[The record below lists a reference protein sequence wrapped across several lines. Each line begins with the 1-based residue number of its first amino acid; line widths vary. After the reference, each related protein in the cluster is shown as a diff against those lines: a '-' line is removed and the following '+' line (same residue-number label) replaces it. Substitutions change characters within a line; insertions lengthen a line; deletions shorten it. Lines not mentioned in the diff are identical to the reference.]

1 MRNKMHFADNNSAAL
16 NVVITELPAIP
27 IASENGEWVQ
37 LRGVD
42 GERFVSDGSLASV
55 PMTVKIWVHP
65 RADVNAVTAWLTG
78 AGHLRFNDW
87 SWYWDARIDGAIE
100 LQPCTFNDGWTA
112 AVPFKVKPHR
122 YLWPEI
128 KAITLTDIG
137 DLYNP
142 GTAESKPLITITGT
156 GEVTLMIGTY
166 SVLIDEMDGAI
177 TMDCESK
184 IAYNGSGTAVMDQV
198 SLVDGL
204 WPVLNPGAN
213 MVNWSGDVSSVVFT
227 PRWRY
232 R

>member
-55 PMTVKIWVHP
+55 PMTVQIWVHP

-87 SWYWDARIDGAIE
+87 SWYWDARIDGVIE
-100 LQPCTFNDGWTA
+100 LQPCIFNDGWTA

-122 YLWPEI
+122 YQWPEI
-128 KAITLTDIG
+128 EAITLTDIG
-137 DLYNP
+137 DIYNP

-156 GEVTLMIGTY
+156 GEVTLMIGAY

-177 TMDCESK
+177 TMDCELK
-184 IAYNGSGTAVMDQV
+184 IADNGSGTDVMDKI
-198 SLVDGL
+198 SLVDGR
-204 WPVLNPGAN
+204 WPVLNPGYN